1 MTETKTNKFLGKLK
15 SSEFW
20 LSYSV
25 YIVIVAA
32 LIVIG
37 CINENFLT
45 WNNISNVL
53 ASACTIILVGI
64 GVGMCILT
72 QGTDLSVGSIIYI
85 SAVVSWKITQ
95 ANPETPLVLL
105 IVVGMAVGLV
115 VGLINGL
122 VIAILNMY
130 PLLPTLAMM
139 FIARGAGLWIAGVS
153 QGEVIPAYQLILN
166 TKWLG
171 IPVYVYITFVLA
183 IIAQIFL
190 SKTKFGRHIYAT
202 GDNEKMAK
210 EKGINIFAVKVFVFA
225 VAGLMAGLA
234 STLNTAMSN
243 NVSYSMGD
251 GFEFTVITA
260 CVLGGIS
267 LNGGRGTVFPGVVI
281 GAVLWRFIYNAL
293 VLLKAEVYSYDI
305 VCALVVFVV
314 VLLDAMKTMKLEAK

>member
-1 MTETKTNKFLGKLK
+1 MTEINTNKILSKLK
-15 SSEFW
+15 TSEFW
-20 LSYSV
+20 LTYSV
-25 YIVIVAA
+25 YIVIVSA
-32 LIVIG
+32 LIAIG
-37 CINENFLT
+37 FINENFLT

-53 ASACTIILVGI
+53 GSACTIILVGI

-72 QGTDLSVGSIIYI
+72 QGTDLSVGSTIYL
-85 SAVVSWKITQ
+85 SAVVAWKVTQ
-95 ANPETPLVLL
+95 VNPDTPLFALVA
-105 IVVGMAVGLV
+105 ISMATGLV
-115 VGLINGL
+115 VGVVNGL
-122 VIAILNMY
+122 IIAILNMY
-130 PLLPTLAMM
+130 PLLPTLATM

-153 QGEVIPAYQLILN
+153 QGEVVPAYQMILN

-171 IPVYVYITFVLA
+171 LPVYVYLTFALA

-210 EKGINIFAVKVFVFA
+210 EKGINIFVVKVFVFA
-225 VAGLMAGLA
+225 LAGLMAGLA

-243 NVSYSMGD
+243 NVSYSMGEN
-251 GFEFTVITA
+251 FEFTVITA

-314 VLLDAMKTMKLEAK
+314 VLLDALKTIKLEAK

>member
-1 MTETKTNKFLGKLK
+1 MTETNKLSKKLK

-20 LSYSV
+20 LTYSV
-25 YIVIVAA
+25 YVAIVLA
-32 LIVIG
+32 LIVLAFV
-37 CINENFLT
+37 NENFLT
-45 WNNISNVL
+45 WGNISNVL
-53 ASACTIILVGI
+53 GSACTIILVGI

-72 QGTDLSVGSIIYI
+72 QGTDLSVGSIIYV
-85 SAVVSWKITQ
+85 SAVVAWKITQ
-95 ANPETPLVLL
+95 SNPN
-105 IVVGMAVGLV
+105 VGLGWLMLISMGV
-115 VGLINGL
+115 GLAVGLINGFI
-122 VIAILNMY
+122 IATLNMY

-139 FIARGAGLWIAGVS
+139 YIARGAGLWIATVS
-153 QGEVIPAYQLILN
+153 QGEVVPAYQLILN

-171 IPVYVYITFVLA
+171 LPVYVYITFALA

-190 SKTKFGRHIYAT
+190 SKTKLGRHIYAT

-210 EKGINIFAVKVFVFA
+210 EKGVNVYLVKVFVFA
-225 VAGLMAGLA
+225 LSGLMCGLSA
-234 STLNTAMSN
+234 SLNTAMSN

-293 VLLKAEVYSYDI
+293 VLLKAEAYSYDI
-305 VCALVVFVV
+305 VCALVVFIV
-314 VLLDAMKTMKLEAK
+314 VLFDAVKTIKLEQK